1 MSAVDHL
8 LERSATN
15 PSRFPGLL
23 AAPPSMQVAIITC
36 MDARIDVYRI
46 FGLDPGQAHVIR
58 NAGGL
63 VTEDVVRTL
72 AISQRKLGTREVLLM
87 QHTKCG
93 LIGFDDAE
101 FRAEL
106 ESDTRVRPGWF
117 RPGLTGQ
124 VEEDLGQAVGELRA
138 SPFLPHTDRIRGFVY
153 DVETGEVREVAVRSD
168 APA

>member
-23 AAPPSMQVAIITC
+23 AAPPSMQVAVLTC
-36 MDARIDVYRI
+36 MDARIDVYRV
-46 FGLDPGQAHVIR
+46 FGLDPGQAHVLR

-63 VTEDVVRTL
+63 VTEDAVRSL
-72 AISQRKLGTREVLLM
+72 SISQRKLGTREVLIV

-93 LIGFDDAE
+93 LIGFDDPG

-106 ESDTRVRPGWF
+106 EAETGVRPNWSAH
-117 RPGLTGQ
+117 GLTGQ
-124 VEEDLGQAVGELRA
+124 EEDLHRAVRALRDNPVLLHRDQVRA
-138 SPFLPHTDRIRGFVY
+138 AVY
-153 DVETGEVREVAVRSD
+153 DVESGTVREVAVD
-168 APA
+168 